1 MLLLLFRLHQHNG
14 LQGAT
19 VAVMAGTAGAA
30 SLGASSEQE
39 PVKPK
44 ASKKKSEMQ

>member
-1 MLLLLFRLHQHNG
+1 MHYPSAQI
-14 LQGAT
+14 QGAT

-30 SLGASSEQE
+30 SLGIAEEQE

-44 ASKKKSEMQ
+44 SPKRKPEMQ